1 MERILEIGGI
11 KIKIMKEYIKP
22 LLTTFSVALFLYTMY
37 TQNEKITEL
46 KTAVVKQEKVIDS
59 LQTKVFQ
66 IQTLNG
72 QYEMTLNHLEDV
84 NPKAAKQFQNY
95 LLSETE

>member
-1 MERILEIGGI
+1 
-11 KIKIMKEYIKP
+11 MKQYIKP

-46 KTAVVKQEKVIDS
+46 KTSIVKQEKVIDS

-72 QYEMTLNHLEDV
+72 QYELTLDHLKEI
-84 NPKAAKQFQNY
+84 NPKAAQQFQNY

>member
-1 MERILEIGGI
+1 MQ
-11 KIKIMKEYIKP
+11 YIKQI
-22 LLTTFSVALFLYTMY
+22 LTVFSVGLILFTMY
-37 TQNEKITEL
+37 TQNKKITEL

-66 IQTLNG
+66 VQTLNG
-72 QYEMTLNHLEDV
+72 QYELTLEHLKEV
-84 NPKAAKQFQNY
+84 NPKVAQQFQDY

>member
-1 MERILEIGGI
+1 
-11 KIKIMKEYIKP
+11 MKEYIKP

-37 TQNEKITEL
+37 TQNAKITEL

-66 IQTLNG
+66 TQTLNG
-72 QYEMTLNHLEDV
+72 QYEMTLNHLEEV

>member
-1 MERILEIGGI
+1 
-11 KIKIMKEYIKP
+11 MKEYIKP
-22 LLTTFSVALFLYTMY
+22 LLTTFSVGLFLYTMY
-37 TQNEKITEL
+37 TQNAKITEL

-72 QYEMTLNHLEDV
+72 QYEMTLNHLEEI

>member
-1 MERILEIGGI
+1 
-11 KIKIMKEYIKP
+11 
-22 LLTTFSVALFLYTMY
+22 MY

-46 KTAVVKQEKVIDS
+46 KKDLVKQQKVVDS